1 VNRYAKANP
10 LSVRATEPVATQG
23 TANVCA
29 AGLERGGARRTSC
42 YASSDG
48 VNQHLAWVEDLVWVL
63 SLHPAVAITELFQI
77 AASILQVFAADGAE
91 PFEIV

>member
-1 VNRYAKANP
+1 
-10 LSVRATEPVATQG
+10 
-23 TANVCA
+23 
-29 AGLERGGARRTSC
+29 
-42 YASSDG
+42 
-48 VNQHLAWVEDLVWVL
+48 VL